1 MNKEISRFITEELIN
16 DPDFDELGV
25 QEDLMGSGLI
35 DSLGMIR
42 LVGFIETTYN
52 IQVPVEDLTIEN
64 FKSLETIN
72 NYLSSK

>member
-1 MNKEISRFITEELIN
+1 MTKEISRFITEELIN
-16 DPDFDELGV
+16 DPDFDALGV

-42 LVGFIETTYN
+42 LVGFIETTYG